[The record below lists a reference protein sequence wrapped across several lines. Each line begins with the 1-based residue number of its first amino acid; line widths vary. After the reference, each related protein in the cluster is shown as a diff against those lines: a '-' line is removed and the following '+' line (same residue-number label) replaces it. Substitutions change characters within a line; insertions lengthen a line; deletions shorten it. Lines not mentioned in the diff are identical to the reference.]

1 MNTIPVNKVI
11 SLGNVRSQKINGKN
25 AEYKA
30 LKENI
35 KSVGIQTPITYR
47 KEGDKYV
54 VINGHMRLQ
63 IAKELK
69 MDEIPAFES
78 NGSIDDVTK
87 QLSTN
92 VFTVGMSYVDMAKAI
107 QTLNNDGVVRTKK
120 DLATIFGKSS
130 TVINN
135 ALAFV
140 NLHTFIKESINDEI
154 HLNADVMSSL
164 RNISTNTIAAQE
176 NAMRHHLRIQKDN
189 EWNKDSV
196 IDEIRDYDYDDQWF
210 STFVEDIESYLE
222 RDEAK
227 WEYVKD
233 CVGEDVFRA
242 YEKDFGI
249 VHEYQS
255 TLFEEYAE
263 EQWCQDND
271 FLLRLFLA
279 ETEIGRFLQKNEI
292 PVKDNIN
299 YSISDATIGF
309 DFKNKLS
316 SLKTKVKKKCGISL
330 SKAEIVGFSGVFNP
344 VLYVNIPKDD
354 APVINDVE
362 ETEST
367 TAEPSDPHKL
377 KYNKF
382 NKWAAPIVQE
392 HIKKNVFAMQK
403 DENGNLI
410 VLDWLINVR
419 EADLSLVKPYRW
431 QDDTEPAFHPLHD
444 VKIKNDAHLFKE
456 MTSYWFTKHYEN
468 SSYKELDVLFTKLKI
483 DSVHDVLMTKFL
495 NDKEERQKYFAV
507 LSKSEL
513 EELTGLDSKTSKDTL
528 VEQASDV
535 SYDNQD
541 DPEIP
546 YFTLVC
552 TDKGSGIN
560 TLSNY
565 LRK

>member
-1 MNTIPVNKVI
+1 MNTIPVSEVI

-69 MDEIPAFES
+69 LDEIPAFES
-78 NGSIDDVTK
+78 NGSVDDTTK

-92 VFTVGMSYVDMAKAI
+92 VFTVGMSYIDMADAI

-154 HLNADVMSSL
+154 HLNADVMSTL

-176 NAMRHHLRIQKDN
+176 KAMKYHLRIEDEGDWVKD
-189 EWNKDSV
+189 KV
-196 IDEIRDYDYDDQWF
+196 ITEIKDYDWDDQWF
-210 STFVEDIESYLE
+210 SSFVDDVESYLE
-222 RDEAK
+222 RDESK

-233 CVGEDVFRA
+233 CVGVDTFRA
-242 YEKDFGI
+242 YERDYGI

-263 EQWCQDND
+263 EQWCQDDD
-271 FLLRLFLA
+271 FLLTLFLA

-292 PVKDNIN
+292 PVHKDYSTDVAIN
-299 YSISDATIGF
+299 F
-309 DFKNKLS
+309 DFRNKLS
-316 SLKTKVKKKCGISL
+316 SLKTKVKKQCDVSL
-330 SKAEIVGFSGVFNP
+330 SKVEIVGFSGVFNP
-344 VLYVNIPKDD
+344 ILYVNIPKED

-367 TAEPSDPHKL
+367 TAEPTDPHKL

-403 DENGNLI
+403 
-410 VLDWLINVR
+410 
-419 EADLSLVKPYRW
+419 
-431 QDDTEPAFHPLHD
+431 
-444 VKIKNDAHLFKE
+444 IKMA
-456 MTSYWFTKHYEN
+456 
-468 SSYKELDVLFTKLKI
+468 I
-483 DSVHDVLMTKFL
+483 
-495 NDKEERQKYFAV
+495 
-507 LSKSEL
+507 
-513 EELTGLDSKTSKDTL
+513 
-528 VEQASDV
+528 
-535 SYDNQD
+535 
-541 DPEIP
+541 
-546 YFTLVC
+546 
-552 TDKGSGIN
+552 
-560 TLSNY
+560 
-565 LRK
+565 